1 MSGITGPGRAVF
13 AAILL
18 LISGVLNTIW
28 GIAAISKS
36 DFFQIHEHYL
46 FGDLKTWG
54 WITLVL
60 GVVELVA
67 GVSLLGS
74 GNFGRWVGIAVG
86 SVVAVE
92 ALLTIPAY
100 PFWSLAVFALSLW
113 IVYGLTR
120 PEPESSAPPTISP
133 SSELIPEY
141 RARPPAG

>member
-28 GIAAISKS
+28 GIAAISRS
-36 DFFQIHEHYL
+36 HFFHTHTHYL
-46 FGDLKTWG
+46 FGDLKTFG
-54 WITLVL
+54 WITLGL
-60 GVVELVA
+60 GIVELIA
-67 GVSLLGS
+67 GVSLMGG

-100 PFWSLAVFALSLW
+100 PFWSLAIFALSLW
-113 IVYGLTR
+113 IVFGLTR
-120 PEPESSAPPTISP
+120 PGPESSAPPEISP
-133 SSELIPEY
+133 SSELRTSYGP
-141 RARPPAG
+141 RPPA